1 MGSPW
6 KALSE
11 DSRREMLLL
20 LKRDTIPTEIAER
33 FNFTLPALSS
43 HLRIL
48 KDADLITEKKQG
60 KNRFYSLNRHITLE
74 LVEFFEDMYDY
85 NLKSLKEY
93 VEGKEKKKKKSDSHH
108 YALDFFSPRMSDS
121 ILFHS
126 YDSIRKS
133 TAAKR
138 CYRITKL
145 NLERMNLN
153 SHNMV
158 QLCLVQVRSVMQSF
172 LCYIP

>member
-6 KALSE
+6 KALSD

-20 LKRDTIPTEIAER
+20 LNKRDMIPTEIAEH

-43 HLRIL
+43 HLRLL

-93 VEGKEKKKKKSDSHH
+93 VECNEKKKKKTD
-108 YALDFFSPRMSDS
+108 
-121 ILFHS
+121 I
-126 YDSIRKS
+126 
-133 TAAKR
+133 
-138 CYRITKL
+138 
-145 NLERMNLN
+145 
-153 SHNMV
+153 
-158 QLCLVQVRSVMQSF
+158 
-172 LCYIP
+172 

>member
-6 KALSE
+6 KALSD

-20 LKRDTIPTEIAER
+20 LKKRDMIPTEIAEH
-33 FNFTLPALSS
+33 FNFSLPALSS

-60 KNRFYSLNRHITLE
+60 KNRFYSLNRHRTLE

-93 VEGKEKKKKKSDSHH
+93 VESKEEKQEDGDSMI
-108 YALDFFSPRMSDS
+108 A
-121 ILFHS
+121 I
-126 YDSIRKS
+126 
-133 TAAKR
+133 
-138 CYRITKL
+138 
-145 NLERMNLN
+145 
-153 SHNMV
+153 
-158 QLCLVQVRSVMQSF
+158 
-172 LCYIP
+172 

>member
-6 KALSE
+6 KALSD

-20 LKRDTIPTEIAER
+20 LKKRNMIPTEIAEH

-60 KNRFYSLNRHITLE
+60 KNRFYSLNRHRTLE

-85 NLKSLKEY
+85 YLKSCKEY
-93 VEGKEKKKKKSDSHH
+93 AEGKE
-108 YALDFFSPRMSDS
+108 
-121 ILFHS
+121 
-126 YDSIRKS
+126 RKS
-133 TAAKR
+133 KKTD
-138 CYRITKL
+138 I
-145 NLERMNLN
+145 
-153 SHNMV
+153 
-158 QLCLVQVRSVMQSF
+158 
-172 LCYIP
+172 